1 VAAGKVRRVIAARS
15 LVFGLITVTLTV
27 LAHAAAGGG
36 TPPTIGLAVL
46 VLVTAAVGMPLL
58 RRPMRPITLLTAVGV
73 AQVVLHPVFQ
83 GLAADPTGHAAHGSA
98 PAMLG
103 AHVLAGVLSVL
114 LVTALDPVL
123 RCLRLR
129 CARLT
134 RVRPATPVGPA
145 DPPVV
150 AAAPGSSTP
159 RLVSIAA
166 PRRGP
171 PVRPITT

>member
-1 VAAGKVRRVIAARS
+1 VIAARS

-58 RRPMRPITLLTAVGV
+58 RRPMRPTTLLTAVGV
-73 AQVVLHPVFQ
+73 AQVVLHPAFQ
-83 GLAADPTGHAAHGSA
+83 GPAADPTGHAAHGAA

-129 CARLT
+129 CARLS

-145 DPPVV
+145 DPPVLGT
-150 AAAPGSSTP
+150 APRSSTP